1 MSNMPNAQ
9 QVSAVS
15 QGAQASIGE
24 ANRMAAT
31 REQMRGQQALQ
42 QQAMQARAAEAE
54 KERGFQA
61 QRDQQQMGLEQ
72 QKMAQTGQLAQQRM
86 SVEQKRLAQQD
97 QQFSQSHALSQQQLA
112 EQKRVQ
118 QYQEGEAAKDKQL
131 AAMQFKLQQ
140 KALRATAQEKQN
152 IRQQMAS
159 IATQRSDIA
168 AKMAKTKM
176 LQNLTEQEFEQL
188 QSTIGPMRE
197 QVKTLRTQA
206 MKGGESIAN
215 FVVEEVSDSS
225 SVKARDFSRGLSPTI
240 LGFEAGDIPALG
252 ELVRNLQ
259 AKGLSAE
266 GVGEALFG
274 VDLED
279 ATSVGSMTFAP
290 SIYQQLEARTD
301 EIGAKIA
308 QDSLVPAFA
317 NALSR
322 QSNIEKEDA
331 TKLSKVVFEAI
342 VNNEDTDLAK
352 LIQDSTAQ
360 YGINGLVMSNAISSL
375 VGVLE
380 DRATEMQQSAVG
392 DKTFSDTTLGIQ
404 FAGKQ
409 GIPTQAGI
417 LNLYGKAI
425 DGLAQKMRLATM
437 STEHMNNNFDTM
449 LQVFSDVEG
458 VNFSDLTSG
467 MGPMFDQA
475 QRQLFEQAGVDLG
488 GFDREQRQLLGA
500 IRKAGITGNLQEGFG
515 REIIQGSAAD
525 RKLME
530 QLELY
535 RSQAADSDSDII
547 QDPVDLAEYLR
558 LMTQ

>member
-1 MSNMPNAQ
+1 MSNMPNVQ
-9 QVSAVS
+9 QASAVS
-15 QGAQASIGE
+15 QGAQASISE

-31 REQMRGQQALQ
+31 REQMRGQQAMQ

-61 QRDQQQMGLEQ
+61 QRDLQQMGLEQ
-72 QKMAQTGQLAQQRM
+72 QKMAQAAQLAQQQNQLAQQRM
-86 SVEQKRLAQQD
+86 SMDQ
-97 QQFSQSHALSQQQLA
+97 QQFSEAQALRKEQFA

-118 QYQEGEAAKDKQL
+118 QYQESEAAKDKQL

-140 KALRATAQEKQN
+140 KALRATAQEKQS

-168 AKMAKTKM
+168 ARMAKTRM
-176 LQNLTEQEFEQL
+176 LQNLTEQELKQL
-188 QSTIGPMRE
+188 QSTLGPMEER
-197 QVKTLRTQA
+197 VKTLRDQS

-215 FVVEEVSDSS
+215 FVVEEVSDKS
-225 SVKARDFSRGLSPTI
+225 SVRARDFGRGLSPTI
-240 LGFEAGDIPALG
+240 LGFEAGDFPVIG
-252 ELVRNLQ
+252 EQLRLLQ
-259 AKGLSAE
+259 AKGLSNE
-266 GVGEALFG
+266 ELGEALFG
-274 VDLED
+274 VSLENPGL
-279 ATSVGSMTFAP
+279 AGAG
-290 SIYQQLEARTD
+290 IYQQLETRTD

-308 QDSLVPAFA
+308 QDSLVPSFA
-317 NALSR
+317 KALSR
-322 QSNIEKEDA
+322 QSNIEIEDA

-380 DRATEMQQSAVG
+380 DRATEMQQAAVG
-392 DKTFSDTTLGIQ
+392 DKTFSDTTLGIR
-404 FAGKQ
+404 FAGEQ
-409 GIPTQAGI
+409 GIPTQAGM

-437 STEHMNNNFDTM
+437 STEHMNTNFDTM
-449 LQVFSDVEG
+449 LQVINEVKG

-467 MGPMFDQA
+467 MGPMFDRA
-475 QRQLFEQAGVDLG
+475 QRQLFEEAGVDLG
-488 GFDREQRQLLGA
+488 GFDREQRQLLDA
-500 IRKAGITGNLQEGFG
+500 ISKAGITGNLQEGLG
-515 REIIQGSAAD
+515 QLTVQDSAAD

-530 QLELY
+530 QLDLLT
-535 RSQAADSDSDII
+535 SQAADSQYLLSPADEAA
-547 QDPVDLAEYLR
+547 LAQ
-558 LMTQ
+558 LMAQ

>member
-1 MSNMPNAQ
+1 MSNMPNVQ
-9 QVSAVS
+9 QASAVS
-15 QGAQASIGE
+15 QGAQASISE

-31 REQMRGQQALQ
+31 REQMRGQQAMQ

-61 QRDQQQMGLEQ
+61 QRDLQQMGLEQ
-72 QKMAQTGQLAQQRM
+72 QKMAQAGQLAQQQNQLAQQRM
-86 SVEQKRLAQQD
+86 SMDQ
-97 QQFSQSHALSQQQLA
+97 QQFSEAQALRKEQLA

-168 AKMAKTKM
+168 ARMAKTRM
-176 LQNLTEQEFEQL
+176 LQNLTEQELKQL
-188 QSTIGPMRE
+188 QSTLGPMEER
-197 QVKTLRTQA
+197 VKTLRDQS

-215 FVVEEVSDSS
+215 FVVEEVSDKS
-225 SVKARDFSRGLSPTI
+225 SVRARDFGRGLSPTI
-240 LGFEAGDIPALG
+240 LGFEAGDFPVIG
-252 ELVRNLQ
+252 EQLRLLQ
-259 AKGLSAE
+259 AKGLSNE
-266 GVGEALFG
+266 ELGEALFG
-274 VDLED
+274 VSLENPGL
-279 ATSVGSMTFAP
+279 AGAG
-290 SIYQQLEARTD
+290 IYQQLETRTD

-308 QDSLVPAFA
+308 QDSLVPSFA
-317 NALSR
+317 KALSR
-322 QSNIEKEDA
+322 QSNIEIEDA

-380 DRATEMQQSAVG
+380 DRATEMQQAAVG
-392 DKTFSDTTLGIQ
+392 DKTFSDTTLGIR
-404 FAGKQ
+404 FAGEQ
-409 GIPTQAGI
+409 GIPTQAGM

-437 STEHMNNNFDTM
+437 STEHMNTNFDTM
-449 LQVFSDVEG
+449 LQVINEVKG

-467 MGPMFDQA
+467 MGPMFDRA
-475 QRQLFEQAGVDLG
+475 QRQLFEEAGVDLG
-488 GFDREQRQLLGA
+488 GFDREQRQLLDA
-500 IRKAGITGNLQEGFG
+500 ISKAGITGNLQEGLG
-515 REIIQGSAAD
+515 QLTVQDSAAD

-530 QLELY
+530 QLDLLT
-535 RSQAADSDSDII
+535 SQAADS
-547 QDPVDLAEYLR
+547 QYL
-558 LMTQ
+558 LSPADAAALEQLIGQ